1 MGSKGSKQSQIVS
14 CPPGCTP
21 INPVQR
27 QFQVP
32 VQQSFPMVCQQP
44 MVVLKIQRSP
54 INFNY

>member
-32 VQQSFPMVCQQP
+32 VQQSFPMVYQQP
-44 MVVLKIQRSP
+44 MVVLKTR